1 MSNTSS
7 NLLSILNDLS
17 DQFRASSPPAQR
29 QQLMQINVANKCR
42 IEIFADTKEHAIEIY
57 RPGQSWQYL
66 CKSII
71 PGETFEELLLYILS
85 QCDDLSLPVGHHLY
99 YRQCDTSRSIS
110 NITNKKFMKLPV
122 AQIPISSGELIY
134 KENHMCSWCSYTSK
148 DIRKKCSSCKVAYY
162 CDISCQKLDWREH
175 KHHCFEQ
182 INSIYEDIN

>member
-7 NLLSILNDLS
+7 NLLSILNDLN
-17 DQFRASSPPAQR
+17 DQYRASFPPAQR

-42 IEIFADTKEHAIEIY
+42 IEIFNDLETHAIEIY
-57 RPGQSWQYL
+57 RPGRSCQYL
-66 CKSII
+66 YKSITS
-71 PGETFEELLLYILS
+71 ETFEELLLYILS

-110 NITNKKFMKLPV
+110 NITNKKFMKLSA

-134 KENHMCSWCSYTSK
+134 KGNHMCSWCSYTSK
-148 DIRKKCSSCKVAYY
+148 DIRKKCSSCKIAYY

-175 KHHCFEQ
+175 KHHCCDP
-182 INSIYEDIN
+182 INSIYEDID